1 MAEVI
6 RPSFTIIRR
15 CLSLSGIEIAGAIVL
30 IIASVLLTIIILLQD
45 NKSNGMNAIV
55 GGSSD
60 SYYGKNKGRTIDA
73 ILSRWTKII
82 AIAFFVVIVA
92 VNIALVVIK

>member
-1 MAEVI
+1 MADLKAML
-6 RPSFTIIRR
+6 TTLRR

-30 IIASVLLTIIILLQD
+30 IIASVLLTIIIVLQD
-45 NKSNGMNAIV
+45 NKSNGMNAIM
-55 GGSSD
+55 GGGSD
-60 SYYGKNKGRTIDA
+60 SYYGKNKGRTLDA

-92 VNIALVVIK
+92 VNVALVIIK